1 MSIRNL
7 ALRGAVLAAL
17 SGLASVAQAVTP
29 VFINEIHYDDS
40 TAAGDVGEAIEIVG
54 PAGTD
59 LTGWTVVLY
68 NGSGGA
74 SYSTLNLS
82 GTIPNQCSGHGT
94 VNVPALG
101 LQNGAPDG
109 IALVQGTTVKQFLS
123 YEGTFAA
130 TNGPANG
137 MTSVDIGVS
146 ETNSTAPGTSLQ
158 LTGSGS
164 NYEDFAW
171 QGSATASF
179 GQCNT
184 GQSFGPPV
192 DLPPSVASTTPA
204 NSATGIASNAN
215 IAVTF
220 SEPVTLG
227 ATWYDIACSIS
238 GAHTAA
244 TSGSGTSYTLDPTVD
259 FASGETCT
267 VTVKAAQ
274 VTDLDPPADAML
286 ADHTFSFSTA
296 GDLPPAVQ
304 TSTPANGASAFPLA
318 GNLAIQFSEPV
329 TLDANWYTLSCAS
342 SGAHTAVQGGSGA
355 SYTLNPDTD
364 FAALEHCTLTIL
376 ANRVHDQDG
385 TIHDMTANV
394 VIGFDTAGSSGG
406 DYYAGVDTSSGPALK
421 AWLHNRIKDHNSVPY
436 SGATPNT
443 WTVLEAADQDPSD
456 SSKVLDVYKNESY
469 TKVGGGNTNY
479 NREHT
484 WPNSLG
490 FPNNSVNGHVN
501 APYTDCHMLYI
512 SHIGYNSD
520 RSNSKY
526 NNCAGCT
533 ERPTTVNHGFG
544 GPGQSNWFNGDNFE
558 VWGHRKGDMA
568 RAVMYMA
575 VRYKGGTNAVTTLP
589 EPNLE
594 LTDNASQIVGVNAQ
608 PTSGTAYM
616 GLKSVLLAWHQADP
630 PDAGERLRNDVVFSY
645 QNNRNPFIDHPE
657 WADCVFNNTN
667 CPVVSD
673 VIFEDGFEQ

>member
-1 MSIRNL
+1 MLIRNL
-7 ALRGAVLAAL
+7 VLRGAVVAAL
-17 SGLASVAQAVTP
+17 AGLAPVALAVTP

-40 TAAGDVGEAIEIVG
+40 TAAGDVGEAVEIIG
-54 PAGTD
+54 PAGTN
-59 LTGWTVVLY
+59 LSGWTVVLY

-82 GTIPNQCSGHGT
+82 GTIANQCGGYGT
-94 VNVPALG
+94 VNVPAVG

-146 ETNSTAPGTSLQ
+146 ETNGTAPGTSLQ
-158 LTGSGS
+158 LTGSGT

-171 QGSATASF
+171 QGSSAASF
-179 GQCNT
+179 GQCNV

-192 DLPPSVASTTPA
+192 DAPPAVASTTPTH
-204 NSATGIASNAN
+204 NATGIASNAN
-215 IAVTF
+215 LAVTF
-220 SEPVTLG
+220 TEPVTLG
-227 ATWYDIACSIS
+227 ATWYAIQCSTS
-238 GAHTAA
+238 GAHTAVQG
-244 TSGSGTSYTLDPTVD
+244 GSGASYTLDPAVD

-267 VTVKAAQ
+267 VTISAAQ
-274 VTDLDPPADAML
+274 VVDIDAPADAML

-296 GDLPPAVQ
+296 GDLPPTVQ
-304 TSTPANGASAFPLA
+304 ASTPADGASAFPLA
-318 GNLAIQFSEPV
+318 SNLSIQFSESV
-329 TLDANWYTLSCAS
+329 TLDANWYTLSCNS

-364 FAALEHCTLTIL
+364 FAALEHCTLTVI

-385 TIHDMTANV
+385 TIHDMPANV

-406 DYYAGVDTSSGPALK
+406 DYYAGVDTTTGPALK
-421 AWLHNRIKDHNSVPY
+421 AWLHNRIKDHTSVPY

-443 WTVLEAADQDPSD
+443 WTVLEAADQDPAD
-456 SSKVLDVYKNESY
+456 PNKVLDVYKNESY
-469 TKVGGGNTNY
+469 TKVGAGNTNY

-520 RSNSKY
+520 RGNSKY
-526 NNCAGCT
+526 NNCSGCT
-533 ERPTTVNHGFG
+533 ERATTANHGFG
-544 GPGQSNWFNGDNFE
+544 GPGQSNYFNSDNFE

-594 LTDNASQIVGVNAQ
+594 LTDTASQIVGVNAQ

-630 PDAGERLRNDVVFSY
+630 PDAAERLRNDVVFSY

-657 WADCVFNNTN
+657 WAECVFDNTN

-673 VIFEDGFEQ
+673 VIFENGFE

>member
-7 ALRGAVLAAL
+7 VLRGAVVAVL
-17 SGLASVAQAVTP
+17 SGLAPVALAVTP

-40 TAAGDVGEAIEIVG
+40 TAAGDAGEAVEIIG
-54 PAGTD
+54 PAGTN
-59 LTGWTVVLY
+59 LSGWTVVLY

-82 GTIPNQCSGHGT
+82 GTIPNQCGGYGA
-94 VNVPALG
+94 VNVPAVG

-123 YEGTFAA
+123 YEGTFVA

-146 ETNSTAPGTSLQ
+146 ETNSTPPGTSLQ
-158 LTGSGS
+158 LTGSGT

-171 QGSATASF
+171 QGSSTASF

-184 GQSFGPPV
+184 GQSFGPAV
-192 DLPPSVASTTPA
+192 DVAPSVASTTPA
-204 NSATGIASNAN
+204 NAATGIANNAN
-215 IAVTF
+215 VLVNF
-220 SEPVTLG
+220 SEPVSLG
-227 ATWYDIACSIS
+227 ATWYDITCSIS
-238 GAHTAA
+238 GAHTAVQ
-244 TSGSGTSYTLDPTVD
+244 SGSGASYTLDPSVD

-286 ADHTFSFSTA
+286 ADYVFSFSTA
-296 GDLPPAVQ
+296 GDLPPTVQ
-304 TSTPANGASAFPLA
+304 VTTPTNGASAFPRT
-318 GNLAIQFSEPV
+318 GNLQVQFSEPV

-342 SGAHTAVQGGSGA
+342 SGAHTASQSGSGA
-355 SYTLNPDTD
+355 SYTLNPDVD
-364 FAALEHCTLTIL
+364 FAALEHCTFTIV
-376 ANRVHDQDG
+376 ASAVHDQDG
-385 TIHDMTANV
+385 TIHDMPANV
-394 VIGFDTAGSSGG
+394 VIGFDTAGDSGG
-406 DYYAGVDTSSGPALK
+406 DYYAGVDTSSGPVLK
-421 AWLHNRIKDHNSVPY
+421 AWLYNRIRNHVSFPY

-443 WTVLEAADQDPSD
+443 WTVLEAADQDPVD
-456 SSKVLDVYKNESY
+456 TNKVLDVYKNESY
-469 TKVGGGNTNY
+469 TKVGAGNNNY

-490 FPNNSVNGHVN
+490 FPNATVSGKIN

-526 NNCAGCT
+526 NNCSGCT
-533 ERPTTVNHGFG
+533 ERATTVNHGFG
-544 GPGQSNWFNGDNFE
+544 GPGQSNFFNGDNFQ
-558 VWGHRKGDMA
+558 VWSHRKGDMA

-575 VRYKGGTNAVTTLP
+575 VRYEGGTNSVTTLR

-594 LTDNASQIVGVNAQ
+594 LTDTASQITGADMQ
-608 PTSGTAYM
+608 PSGGTAYM
-616 GLKSVLLAWHQADP
+616 GLKSVLLAWHAADP
-630 PDAGERLRNDVVFSY
+630 PDAAERLRNDVVFSY
-645 QNNRNPFIDHPE
+645 QQNRNPFIDHPE

-667 CPVVSD
+667 CPVVTD
-673 VIFEDGFEQ
+673 VIFRNGFE